1 MNADATVLAL
11 QSLHLE
17 SDADLLAAAA
27 RRDAAAFGKLV
38 ARYHGLV
45 FRVVWRIT
53 NGNVESED
61 IAQEAFLKLWNNP
74 GQLREAGAL
83 KGWLVRVAHNLAMD
97 WFRHRPV
104 NAEAEHFD
112 VEDHRP
118 TAEDTMNRD
127 WVTARINAAVA
138 KLPDRQKQVVTLV
151 HFEQFSQTDAAR
163 AMELSLDAL
172 ESLLARARKS
182 LKEHLADDR
191 QDLLGSL
198 QDKE

>member
-11 QSLHLE
+11 QGLHLE

-38 ARYHGLV
+38 AKYHGLV

-112 VEDHRP
+112 IEDQRP

-138 KLPDRQKQVVTLV
+138 KLPDRQKQVITLV
-151 HFEQFSQTDAAR
+151 HFEQFSQSDAAR

-182 LKEHLADDR
+182 LKEHLAEDR

-198 QDKE
+198 QDKD

>member
-1 MNADATVLAL
+1 MNADATVLSL
-11 QSLHLE
+11 KGLHLE

-27 RRDAAAFGKLV
+27 RRDATAFGKLV
-38 ARYHGLV
+38 AKYHGLV

-97 WFRHRPV
+97 WFRHRPASADADQV
-104 NAEAEHFD
+104 D
-112 VEDHRP
+112 VEDQRP
-118 TAEDTMNRD
+118 SAEDNMNRD
-127 WVTARINAAVA
+127 WVTTRINAAVA
-138 KLPDRQKQVVTLV
+138 RLPERQKQVVTLV
-151 HFEQFSQTDAAR
+151 HFEQFSQIDAAR

-172 ESLLARARKS
+172 ESLLARARRS
-182 LKEHLADDR
+182 LKEYLAEDR

-198 QDKE
+198 QEKD